1 METSRQGRCRHSNL
15 DQVESEGLM
24 SRTHHLVS
32 SAVVAVITLLS
43 GSFLRAQEPSAAP
56 VPTRIASAK
65 KAFISNAGEQR
76 NPSGDLYFSGSPA
89 RAYNQFYAAMKDW
102 GRYELVPDPAD
113 ADLVLE
119 IRLADIQGSYN
130 ELELVLL
137 DPRTHVTLWTF
148 SEHADAAGRQK
159 TRDASFDQAV
169 SRISDDLK
177 KLVAAPPPAPG
188 VGQK

>member
-1 METSRQGRCRHSNL
+1 
-15 DQVESEGLM
+15 M
-24 SRTHHLVS
+24 SRKNHLVS
-32 SAVVAVITLLS
+32 SAMVAVIILLS
-43 GSFLRAQEPSAAP
+43 GSFLRAQEAAPAAP
-56 VPTRIASAK
+56 VPPRIASAK

-76 NPSGDLYFSGSPA
+76 NPSGDLYFSGGPD

-119 IRLADIQGSYN
+119 IRLADVQSVYN
-130 ELELVLL
+130 ELKLVLL

-159 TRDASFDQAV
+159 TRDASFDQAI

-177 KLVAAPPPAPG
+177 KLVAGPSAAPG
-188 VGQK
+188 VGKK

>member
-1 METSRQGRCRHSNL
+1 M
-15 DQVESEGLM
+15 
-24 SRTHHLVS
+24 
-32 SAVVAVITLLS
+32 VAVIILLS
-43 GSFLRAQEPSAAP
+43 GSFLRAQEAAPAAP
-56 VPTRIASAK
+56 VPPRIASAK

-76 NPSGDLYFSGSPA
+76 NPSGDLYFSGGPD

-102 GRYELVPDPAD
+102 GRYELVLDPAD
-113 ADLVLE
+113 ADLVFE
-119 IRLADIQGSYN
+119 IRLANVAQGVDT
-130 ELELVLL
+130 ELKLVLL

-159 TRDASFDQAV
+159 TRDASFDQAI

-177 KLVAAPPPAPG
+177 KLVAASAVAPG